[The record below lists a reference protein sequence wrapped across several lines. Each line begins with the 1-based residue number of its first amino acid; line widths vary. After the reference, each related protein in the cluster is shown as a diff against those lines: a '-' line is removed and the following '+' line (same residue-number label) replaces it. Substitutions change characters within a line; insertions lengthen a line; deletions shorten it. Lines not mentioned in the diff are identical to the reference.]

1 MSDQIMLLSDHK
13 FKMSDQTFNPFWQ
26 YFSNKSFLINKLQY
40 SKYRFL
46 QKHLYRK
53 TLQKYNSESF
63 VFTSSPAN
71 KQKKK
76 STEYKIIFSI
86 SEQFLLPLKEAG
98 MKVFIPDLSEKWY
111 ELVEYAKKTF
121 SRRSFVSSHM
131 A

>member
-1 MSDQIMLLSDHK
+1 MTLSH
-13 FKMSDQTFNPFWQ
+13 
-26 YFSNKSFLINKLQY
+26 SFLRHHLQTNK
-40 SKYRFL
+40 
-46 QKHLYRK
+46 
-53 TLQKYNSESF
+53 
-63 VFTSSPAN
+63 
-71 KQKKK
+71 KKK